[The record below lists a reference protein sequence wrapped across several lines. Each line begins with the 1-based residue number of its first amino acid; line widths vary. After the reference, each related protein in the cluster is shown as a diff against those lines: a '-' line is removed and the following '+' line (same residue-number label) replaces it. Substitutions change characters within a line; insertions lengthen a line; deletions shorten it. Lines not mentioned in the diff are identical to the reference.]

1 VKVEVNQE
9 IAEELVAATHS
20 PDIERV
26 KIHHPGLPL
35 HVCRGDDDRH
45 THQLFHLASDLL
57 STRLAHP
64 AEVRPAWARDAFINL
79 ESAHRIGFA
88 PDRKEIHRQADHARL
103 DGPDRRTGPGLE
115 TKLPVSLIER
125 ADDGQTTLAESRTDL
140 TGWKGYTTRAN

>member
-1 VKVEVNQE
+1 MY
-9 IAEELVAATHS
+9 VAAMTTDIPTSYFIWQAICS
-20 PDIERV
+20 PHASHTPQKSV
-26 KIHHPGLPL
+26 PL
-35 HVCRGDDDRH
+35 
-45 THQLFHLASDLL
+45 
-57 STRLAHP
+57 
-64 AEVRPAWARDAFINL
+64 ARDAFINL

-125 ADDGQTTLAESRTDL
+125 ADDGQTILAESRTDL